1 MAAKDLYEKD
11 FYKILGLGKSAS
23 GDEIKKKY
31 RSLARELH
39 PDKTKGDAAM
49 EEKFKAVSEAYDILS
64 DGKKR
69 AEYDQ
74 ARDMFERGGFRAP
87 QGGQNFQGGDFSDIF
102 GGGNPQDI
110 FANLFGGGGRR
121 GPRKGQDL
129 QTEATITFKEAAFG
143 TTLELRL
150 SADGGPS
157 QTISARV
164 PAGVNDGAKIRV
176 KGKGSK
182 GDAGPGDLFI
192 MLHVKPHAIF
202 SRKGE
207 NIAITVPVTFTEAAL
222 GADIKVPTLTGE
234 EVTLRLSP
242 GTSNGRVLRVKGRGI
257 SKGATTGDLL
267 VTVEVQVPSQLD
279 EIATEALKKYAEATS
294 EIDVRAELK
303 PEEKVAAIRELTRQG
318 KRVAMVG
325 DGVNDAPSLAVAYI
339 GVAMGARGSDAALEQ
354 ADVVLMHD
362 RLENFLAAFRLS
374 QRAQRIIRQNLVL
387 SLGTVAVLVVMALL
401 GKIPL
406 TLGVIGHEGSTVVV
420 VMNSLRLL
428 FGKNEVFKSKPS

>member
-11 FYKILGLGKSAS
+11 FYKILGVGKSAS
-23 GDEIKKKY
+23 ADEIKKKY

-129 QTEATITFKEAAFG
+129 QTESTITFKEAAFG

-150 SADGGPS
+150 STDGGPS

-182 GDAGPGDLFI
+182 GEAGPGDLFI
-192 MLHVKPHAIF
+192 LLHVKPHAVF

-207 NIAITVPVTFTEAAL
+207 NIAITVPVTFPEATL
-222 GADIKVPTLTGE
+222 GGDIKVPTLSGE
-234 EVTLRLSP
+234 EVTLRIAP

-257 SKGATTGDLL
+257 TKGTTVGDLL
-267 VTVEVQVPSQLD
+267 VTIEVQVPQRVEGEAL
-279 EIATEALKKYAEATS
+279 EALKKYAEATADQ
-294 EIDVRAELK
+294 EVRKEFNAK
-303 PEEKVAAIRELTRQG
+303 
-318 KRVAMVG
+318 
-325 DGVNDAPSLAVAYI
+325 
-339 GVAMGARGSDAALEQ
+339 ALQ
-354 ADVVLMHD
+354 
-362 RLENFLAAFRLS
+362 
-374 QRAQRIIRQNLVL
+374 
-387 SLGTVAVLVVMALL
+387 
-401 GKIPL
+401 
-406 TLGVIGHEGSTVVV
+406 
-420 VMNSLRLL
+420 
-428 FGKNEVFKSKPS
+428 

>member
-11 FYKILGLGKSAS
+11 FYKILGIGKSAS

-74 ARDMFERGGFRAP
+74 ARDMFVRGGMRAP

-164 PAGVNDGAKIRV
+164 PSGVNDGAKIRV
-176 KGKGSK
+176 KGKGSS
-182 GDAGPGDLFI
+182 GEAGPGDLFI
-192 MLHVKPHAIF
+192 LLHVKPHAIF

-207 NIAITVPVTFTEAAL
+207 NLALTVPVTFTEATL
-222 GADIKVPTLTGE
+222 GGDIKVPTLTGD
-234 EVTLRLSP
+234 EVTLRIAP

-257 SKGATTGDLL
+257 TKGATVGDLL
-267 VTVEVQVPSQLD
+267 VTIEVQVPQRVEGEAL
-279 EIATEALKKYAEATS
+279 EALKKYATATA
-294 EIDVRAELK
+294 DQD
-303 PEEKVAAIRELTRQG
+303 IRKEFNT
-318 KRVAMVG
+318 K
-325 DGVNDAPSLAVAYI
+325 
-339 GVAMGARGSDAALEQ
+339 ALQ
-354 ADVVLMHD
+354 
-362 RLENFLAAFRLS
+362 
-374 QRAQRIIRQNLVL
+374 
-387 SLGTVAVLVVMALL
+387 
-401 GKIPL
+401 
-406 TLGVIGHEGSTVVV
+406 
-420 VMNSLRLL
+420 
-428 FGKNEVFKSKPS
+428 

>member
-11 FYKILGLGKSAS
+11 FYKILGVGKSAS

-39 PDKTKGDAAM
+39 PDKTKGDNAM

-129 QTEATITFKEAAFG
+129 QTESTITFKEAAFG

-150 SADGGPS
+150 STDGGPS

-182 GDAGPGDLFI
+182 GEAGPGDLFI
-192 MLHVKPHAIF
+192 LLHVKPHAVF

-207 NIAITVPVTFTEAAL
+207 NIALTVPVTFTEATL
-222 GADIKVPTLTGE
+222 GGDIKVPTLSGE
-234 EVTLRLSP
+234 EVTLRIAP

-257 SKGATTGDLL
+257 TKGTTVGDLL
-267 VTVEVQVPSQLD
+267 VTIEVQVPQRVEGEAL
-279 EIATEALKKYAEATS
+279 EALKKYAEITADQ
-294 EIDVRAELK
+294 EVRKEFNTK
-303 PEEKVAAIRELTRQG
+303 
-318 KRVAMVG
+318 
-325 DGVNDAPSLAVAYI
+325 
-339 GVAMGARGSDAALEQ
+339 ALQ
-354 ADVVLMHD
+354 
-362 RLENFLAAFRLS
+362 
-374 QRAQRIIRQNLVL
+374 
-387 SLGTVAVLVVMALL
+387 
-401 GKIPL
+401 
-406 TLGVIGHEGSTVVV
+406 
-420 VMNSLRLL
+420 
-428 FGKNEVFKSKPS
+428 

>member
-39 PDKTKGDAAM
+39 PDKTKGDSAL

-74 ARDMFERGGFRAP
+74 AREMFERGGMRTP
-87 QGGQNFQGGDFSDIF
+87 QGGQNFQGGDFTDMF

-157 QTISARV
+157 QNISARV

-176 KGKGSK
+176 KGKGST
-182 GDAGPGDLFI
+182 GEAGPGDLFI
-192 MLHVKPHAIF
+192 LLHVKPHALF

-207 NIAITVPVTFTEAAL
+207 NIAITVPVSFTEAAL
-222 GADIKVPTLTGE
+222 GADIKVPTLAGD
-234 EVTLRLSP
+234 EVTLRLAP

-257 SKGATTGDLL
+257 VKGSTTGDLL
-267 VTVEVQVPSQLD
+267 VTVEVQVPAKL
-279 EIATEALKKYAEATS
+279 EGAALEALQKYAEVVA
-294 EIDVRAELK
+294 EKDVRAELK
-303 PEEKVAAIRELTRQG
+303 IKA
-318 KRVAMVG
+318 
-325 DGVNDAPSLAVAYI
+325 
-339 GVAMGARGSDAALEQ
+339 
-354 ADVVLMHD
+354 
-362 RLENFLAAFRLS
+362 S
-374 QRAQRIIRQNLVL
+374 Q
-387 SLGTVAVLVVMALL
+387 
-401 GKIPL
+401 
-406 TLGVIGHEGSTVVV
+406 
-420 VMNSLRLL
+420 
-428 FGKNEVFKSKPS
+428 